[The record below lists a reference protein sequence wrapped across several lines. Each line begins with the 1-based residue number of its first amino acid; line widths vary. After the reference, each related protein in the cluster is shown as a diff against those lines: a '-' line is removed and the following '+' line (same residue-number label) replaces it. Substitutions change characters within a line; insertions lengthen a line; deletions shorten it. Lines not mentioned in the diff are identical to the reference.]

1 MDRLTAGPVS
11 SAVRLRPQS
20 IIERV
25 TIGGRDHEHID
36 TRLSRRFAERART
49 TVSLALSTNA
59 SAAPCKRA
67 GAYSVSRPREG
78 DGENI
83 STNRSS
89 RKSSILMNG
98 YDNLRG
104 VLVGDDDLAQ
114 VCRDLPDSACREQP
128 RNYGLH
134 VVCLSLTRVGEGLAD
149 TKLVLAWLLDAIG
162 APTWAIGLLV
172 PVRESLAM
180 LPQLLISARIR
191 RLSIRKT
198 VYVTGC
204 VVQGAAIVGFGLVG
218 LTLSGNAAGI
228 VAIGLIAAFAL
239 GRSIC
244 SISHKDVLAK
254 TVDRGRRGSVSGI
267 AGSIA
272 AAATLLLAAGYATGW
287 IPLTLPVVAGAVILG
302 GMTWLLAAFVFG
314 SIREDPGASEGG
326 IDGLA
331 AVIAQLALLR
341 SDARLQRLIATRA
354 LLLSTALAP
363 PFFIALSGDRQP
375 SGLGTLGLFMIAAAA
390 ASLSS
395 SYIWGRL
402 ADRSSR
408 QVLMYAAALAS
419 FANAVTAFTALAM
432 PDRLESAPLLP
443 AMLFVL
449 MIAHQGVRLG
459 RSVHIVDMADLDN
472 RATYT
477 ALSNSVV
484 GLILLAGGVFGVLV
498 QWFGVGTVLALFSL
512 MAVMAILA
520 AAGLDEVQITDK
532 GR

>member
-1 MDRLTAGPVS
+1 MNRCSGN
-11 SAVRLRPQS
+11 
-20 IIERV
+20 
-25 TIGGRDHEHID
+25 
-36 TRLSRRFAERART
+36 LS
-49 TVSLALSTNA
+49 LL
-59 SAAPCKRA
+59 
-67 GAYSVSRPREG
+67 
-78 DGENI
+78 
-83 STNRSS
+83 TNRF
-89 RKSSILMNG
+89 G
-98 YDNLRG
+98 NLHG
-104 VLVGDDDLAQ
+104 LLVGDDELAQ
-114 VCRDLPDSACREQP
+114 VCRDLPESACREQP
-128 RNYGLH
+128 HNYGLH
-134 VVCLSLTRVGEGLAD
+134 VLSLSLTRVGEGLAD

-198 VYVTGC
+198 VYVVGC
-204 VVQGAAIVGFGLVG
+204 VAQGVAIVGFGLVG
-218 LTLSGNAAGI
+218 LTLSGKTAGI
-228 VAIGLIAAFAL
+228 IAIGLIAAFAL
-239 GRSIC
+239 GRSLC

-254 TVDRGRRGSVSGI
+254 TVDKGRRGSVSGI

-287 IPLTLPVVAGAVILG
+287 IPLTLPVVASAVILG
-302 GMTWLLAAFVFG
+302 GTAWFLAAFVFG
-314 SIREDPGASEGG
+314 SICEDLGATEGG
-326 IDGLA
+326 IDGFT
-331 AVIAQLALLR
+331 AVVAQLQLLR
-341 SDARLQRLIATRA
+341 IDARLQRFIATRA

-363 PFFIALSGDRQP
+363 PFFIALSGDREP

-408 QVLMYAAALAS
+408 QVLMYSAALAS
-419 FANAVTAFTALAM
+419 LANGIAGVIALTM
-432 PDRLESAPLLP
+432 PDRLESTLILP

-484 GLILLAGGVFGVLV
+484 GVILLAGGVFGIVA
-498 QWFGVGTVLALFSL
+498 QWFGVGTVLALFAL
-512 MAVMAILA
+512 MAAMAIFA
-520 AAGLDEVQITDK
+520 AAGLEEVQIMDA

>member
-1 MDRLTAGPVS
+1 
-11 SAVRLRPQS
+11 
-20 IIERV
+20 
-25 TIGGRDHEHID
+25 
-36 TRLSRRFAERART
+36 
-49 TVSLALSTNA
+49 
-59 SAAPCKRA
+59 
-67 GAYSVSRPREG
+67 
-78 DGENI
+78 
-83 STNRSS
+83 
-89 RKSSILMNG
+89 MNG
-98 YDNLRG
+98 FGNLRG
-104 VLVGDDDLAQ
+104 LLIGDDELAQ
-114 VCRDLPDSACREQP
+114 VCRDLPESACREQP

-134 VVCLSLTRVGEGLAD
+134 VVSLSLTRVGEGLAD
-149 TKLVLAWLLDAIG
+149 AKLVLAWLLDAIG

-198 VYVTGC
+198 AYVAGC

-218 LTLSGNAAGI
+218 LTLSGNTAGI

-254 TVDRGRRGSVSGI
+254 TVDKGRRGSVSGI

-302 GMTWLLAAFVFG
+302 GTAWFLAAFIFG
-314 SIREDPGASEGG
+314 SIREDPGATEGG

-331 AVIAQLALLR
+331 AVVAQLELLR
-341 SDARLQRLIATRA
+341 SDARLQRFISTRA

-363 PFFIALSGDRQP
+363 PFFIALSGDHEP
-375 SGLGTLGLFMIAAAA
+375 SGLGTLGLFMMAAAAA

-395 SYIWGRL
+395 AYIWGRL

-408 QVLMYAAALAS
+408 RVLMYAAALAS
-419 FANAVTAFTALAM
+419 LANAVASFAALAM
-432 PDRLESAPLLP
+432 SERLGSAPFLP

-459 RSVHIVDMADLDN
+459 RSVHVVDMADLDS

-484 GLILLAGGVFGVLV
+484 GLILLAGGVFGVIA
-498 QWFGVGTVLALFSL
+498 QWFGVGTVLALFAL
-512 MAVMAILA
+512 MAAMAIPA
-520 AAGLDEVQITDK
+520 AAGLDEVQTAEAA
-532 GR
+532 R